1 MGYTLDAVQCL
12 KMSHFGWD
20 FQTLWDAD
28 FFSTCCVT
36 CMKNINQQI
45 HQTVAECTY
54 HTKQHT
60 ASRKGLGYNMNND
73 VSG

>member
-1 MGYTLDAVQCL
+1 MLHSDGKWAILGGIFRHCGML
-12 KMSHFGWD
+12 I
-20 FQTLWDAD
+20 
-28 FFSTCCVT
+28 FFPTCCVT